1 MHPGEALAKRRS
13 CRGRQT
19 VASEVMLRFLL
30 LPVLLIALVACG
42 PVDREGVRLDS
53 YENDASEQL
62 VRALLRGLPD
72 PNPGVPK
79 SHSIALGEIVPKR
92 DFTPASV
99 PFLRRFDDLKLRMIS
114 AAVLSTTPPDQTII
128 DPELR
133 IAVYL
138 LQLRLMRQ
146 TAPDTWEY
154 EAGWAYKQHF
164 QRHQWTVRAK
174 DGQFSVE
181 RGKLL
186 DGNWQEG

>member
-1 MHPGEALAKRRS
+1 MHPGDPLAKRRS
-13 CRGRQT
+13 CRSRQSM
-19 VASEVMLRFLL
+19 ASEAMLRLLL
-30 LPVLLIALVACG
+30 LPVLLLALVACG
-42 PVDREGVRLDS
+42 PVDREGTRLDS
-53 YENDASEQL
+53 YETDASEQL
-62 VRALLRGLPD
+62 IRALLRDLPD

-114 AAVLSTTPPDQTII
+114 AAVLTTTPPDQTII

-138 LQLRLMRQ
+138 LQIRLMRQ
-146 TAPDTWEY
+146 TGPGVWDY
-154 EAGWAYKQHF
+154 EAGWSYKQHF
-164 QRHQWTVRAK
+164 QRRQWTVRAK
-174 DGQFSVE
+174 DGKFIVE

-186 DGNWQEG
+186 DGNWQE